1 MFQISTKEN
10 YQDGQVIFEEGGYG
24 DQVYVIISGAVE
36 ISKIGREKKFVVNTL
51 KAGEVF
57 GELGF
62 FGGFE
67 RTATASA
74 VGKTTI
80 GRVELASAESE
91 LDKVSKDVRLLLMLM
106 VERYKNLIDR
116 ASEATYRTD
125 PRIPKTLFLTYQDS
139 ESFIKASTIKASTG
153 NLSVGGLFIK
163 TDAPL
168 NPGEQ
173 FLLDLKLPDTA
184 KPISV
189 TCEVA
194 WAKEKNDEAQ
204 GSAGMG
210 VKFLEMSET
219 DEHTLTQYINN
230 VMIAG

>member
-1 MFQISTKEN
+1 MFQISKKET
-10 YQDGQVIFEEGGYG
+10 YQNGQIIFEEGSYG

-36 ISKIGREKKFVVNTL
+36 ISKTGREKKFVVNTL

-67 RTATASA
+67 RTATATA

-80 GRVELASAESE
+80 GLVDLASAESE
-91 LDKVSKDVRLLLMLM
+91 LDKISKDVRFLLKLM

-116 ASEATYRTD
+116 ASEASYRTA
-125 PRIPKTLFLTYQDS
+125 PRIQKTLFLTYQDS

-153 NLSVGGLFIK
+153 NLSVSGLFIK
-163 TDAPL
+163 TNAPL
-168 NPGEQ
+168 NQGEQ
-173 FLLDLKLPDTA
+173 FLLDLQLPDTA
-184 KPISV
+184 MPISV

-194 WAKEKNDEAQ
+194 WAREKNDEAQ
-204 GSAGMG
+204 GVGGMG

-230 VMIAG
+230 IMIEG

>member
-1 MFQISTKEN
+1 MFQISTKET
-10 YQDGQVIFEEGGYG
+10 YQDGQIIFEEDSYG
-24 DQVYVIISGAVE
+24 DQVYVIVSGAVE
-36 ISKIGREKKFVVNTL
+36 ISKTGREKKFVVNTL

-67 RTATASA
+67 RTATATA

-80 GRVELASAESE
+80 GLVELASAESE
-91 LDKVSKDVRLLLMLM
+91 LDKISKDVRLLLKLM

-116 ASEATYRTD
+116 ASEDSYRTD
-125 PRIPKTLFLTYQDS
+125 SRIQKTLFLTYQDS

-163 TDAPL
+163 TDTPL
-168 NPGEQ
+168 NPEEQ
-173 FLLDLKLPDTA
+173 FLLDLQLPDIA
-184 KPISV
+184 RPISV

-194 WAKEKNDEAQ
+194 WTKEKNIEAK
-204 GSAGMG
+204 SAGGMG

-219 DEHTLTQYINN
+219 DEHTLTQYINS